1 MTIAATPRA
10 TPATVRVVVFA
21 LDGTVSVPAVTD
33 TLATW
38 QNLVAGSIEFVRLIS
53 PLAGAPRD
61 ELVAIINEEGL
72 YLQPPSPWVW
82 PLGARAEVGTPIHGP
97 FVVARWTYAP
107 DGDDHAVEL
116 TSANLVTIRRLFA
129 LHTV

>member
-1 MTIAATPRA
+1 MALSAPRA
-10 TPATVRVVVFA
+10 VPATVRVVFFA
-21 LDGTVSVPAVTD
+21 LDGTVTVPAVTD

-38 QNLVAGSIEFVRLIS
+38 QHLVEGSIEFVRLIS

-72 YLQPPSPWVW
+72 FTQPRSPWVW
-82 PLGARAEVGTPIHGP
+82 PVGARAETGVPIHGP
-97 FVVARWTYAP
+97 FVVARWTYDA

-116 TSANLVTIRRLFA
+116 TRADLATIRGLF
-129 LHTV
+129 T

>member
-1 MTIAATPRA
+1 MTTATTPRA
-10 TPATVRVVVFA
+10 IPAPVRVVLFA

-38 QNLVAGSIEFVRLIS
+38 QQLVEGSIEFVRLIS
-53 PLAGAPRD
+53 PLAAAPRD

-82 PLGARAEVGTPIHGP
+82 PLGARAETGMPIHGP
-97 FVVARWTYAP
+97 FVVARWTRDA
-107 DGDDHAVEL
+107 DGDHAVEL
-116 TSANLVTIRRLFA
+116 TRANLDTIRRLFA
-129 LHTV
+129 LHTI